1 MLSISVTLT
10 NFISHRTLMKVM
22 TTLIPQ
28 TSTSMETSEKQTK
41 KEEEKKPAINVLINL
56 NKYKTN
62 LRALFMITCPWDF
75 SCMFLVMMSSV
86 H

>member
-1 MLSISVTLT
+1 
-10 NFISHRTLMKVM
+10 MKVM
-22 TTLIPQ
+22 TTLILQ

-41 KEEEKKPAINVLINL
+41 KEEKKPAINVLINL

-62 LRALFMITCPWDF
+62 LCALFMITYPWDF
-75 SCMFLVMMSSV
+75 SCMFLVMSSV

>member
-1 MLSISVTLT
+1 
-10 NFISHRTLMKVM
+10 MKVM
-22 TTLIPQ
+22 TTLILQ

-41 KEEEKKPAINVLINL
+41 KEEEKPAMNVLINL

-62 LRALFMITCPWDF
+62 LCALFMITYPWDF